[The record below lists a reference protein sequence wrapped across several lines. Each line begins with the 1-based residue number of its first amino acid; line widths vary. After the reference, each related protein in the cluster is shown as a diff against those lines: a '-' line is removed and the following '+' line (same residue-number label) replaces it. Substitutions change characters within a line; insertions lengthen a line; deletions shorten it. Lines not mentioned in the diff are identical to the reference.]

1 MASPSS
7 GKSATRALWLL
18 LVSPFL
24 LALALPLTACRG
36 EAARDPNSAA
46 PAEVELPGVDTRDFT
61 PREKRELS
69 RYVSEFPSPCPEV
82 ALPVAQCVLEKR
94 PCPACLPAAAMIAK
108 AVRDGM
114 APEQVRDLYRERY
127 DAAATKTIPLDGS
140 PARGPE
146 SAAVTLVEFADF
158 ECPFCQR
165 LAPELDALWEKRKD
179 AVRFVYKF
187 MPLAMH
193 PHGEIAARAAIAAYA
208 QGKFWEMHHQLF
220 ANGERLDPTDLDE
233 YAKAIGLDVGRFR
246 QDMQSPATS
255 ARIDAD
261 RKLADALGVKGT
273 PTLYI
278 DGREYDTKLDMS
290 DWIDA
295 EIAARQTAEPGK

>member
-1 MASPSS
+1 VASPSS
-7 GKSATRALWLL
+7 GKWAIPALCLL
-18 LVSPFL
+18 LVSPFF
-24 LALALPLTACRG
+24 LALALPLAACRG
-36 EAARDPNSAA
+36 ESARDPNSGA
-46 PAEVELPGVDTRDFT
+46 PADVELPGVDTRDFT

-69 RYVSEFPSPCPEV
+69 GYVAEFPSPCPEV
-82 ALPVAQCVLEKR
+82 AVPVAQCVLEKR
-94 PCPACLPAAAMIAK
+94 ACPACLPAAAMIAK

-140 PARGPE
+140 PTRGPE

-165 LAPELDALWEKRKD
+165 LAPELDALWEKRKG

-187 MPLAMH
+187 MPLSMH
-193 PHGEIAARAAIAAYA
+193 PHGEIAARAAIAAHA

-220 ANGERLDPTDLDE
+220 ANGEHLDPTDLDE
-233 YAKAIGLDVGRFR
+233 YAKAIGLDVDRFR
-246 QDMQSPATS
+246 RDMQSPATS

-261 RKLADALGVKGT
+261 RKLADTLGVKGT

-290 DWIDA
+290 DWVDA